1 MVASSSSGKFHF
13 FPSQPEQLF
22 SNPNSSVGLGG
33 NSVISVS
40 KSSGVQRAVTPT
52 VILLLALAVHGPLLL
67 LQLPATS
74 YDAYTHMFFA
84 SHYAGHW
91 FNPWN
96 EKWFAGF
103 SQTTYPPL
111 AHQLIA
117 VFSYIFGLTMSYMF
131 VQMVAILLI
140 GVGVLR
146 YARLWVD
153 DISASYAAVGSV
165 FLGSLA
171 MLVYQSGQ
179 INTVLGAAI
188 TLNAVPYFYRWLRT
202 NTFGNLLKACL
213 LTVTAAAVHH
223 ITIITIALFAAPI
236 VWLALIDREAEGS
249 EASVG
254 GVVSR
259 AAVFGAMVAIGI
271 AIVLLPFWIA
281 FFKNPVTQLP
291 IPHPSRDNYLLN
303 LTTGLNFWL
312 VPYGA
317 LALVVPFMFL
327 KGLSNRRLV
336 PLFFGWWVTTLIGL
350 GGTTP
355 FAKLLFGRFFY
366 VFTYERFTFVSTL
379 MALPIAGLLAMQLIS
394 RFRKAALVGV
404 FVAAAFT
411 CAIGVAWVKFNPI
424 FDTPFKTD
432 PITSFMNR
440 DDHSKFRYLTLGFG
454 SLFSK
459 VSIETNASTI
469 DGDYNSA
476 RLLPEMTEYGAG
488 KLDNAKYYGLSGMES
503 LRAMLKHANQY
514 GLKYIFV
521 RDRFYEPL
529 LAFAGWRQTEIY
541 DNGSV
546 SLWVKD
552 DVPPAQKMDFG
563 TPPPAWQGLMWGLL
577 PISMAILSILSVV
590 MLPERRLIPATP
602 IEFPTADEAVALR
615 EAK

>member
-1 MVASSSSGKFHF
+1 
-13 FPSQPEQLF
+13 
-22 SNPNSSVGLGG
+22 
-33 NSVISVS
+33 VISAS
-40 KSSGVQRAVTPT
+40 PTSNTSRAVSVT
-52 VILLLALAVHGPLLL
+52 VILLIALAVHGPLLL
-67 LQLPATS
+67 MQLPASS

-84 SHYAGHW
+84 SHYAKHW

-117 VFSYIFGLTMSYMF
+117 LFSYIFGLTMSYMF
-131 VQMVAILLI
+131 VQLVAILLLA
-140 GVGVLR
+140 VGVLR

-153 DISASYAAVGSV
+153 EQSASYAGLGSV

-188 TLNAVPYFYRWLRT
+188 TLNAIPYFYRWLRNGT
-202 NTFGNLLKACL
+202 MSNLIKAAL
-213 LTVTAAAVHH
+213 LTITAAAVHH
-223 ITIITIALFAAPI
+223 LTLITIALFAAPV
-236 VWLALIDREAEGS
+236 VWLALVDRDEEGAD
-249 EASVG
+249 ASVG
-254 GVVSR
+254 GVLSR
-259 AAVFGAMVAIGI
+259 AVAFGALAGVGI
-271 AIVLLPFWIA
+271 AVVLLPFWIA

-303 LTTGLNFWL
+303 LQTGLNFWL
-312 VPYGA
+312 IPYGA
-317 LALVVPFMFL
+317 LVFVVPFMFWRGT
-327 KGLSNRRLV
+327 KSSRLT
-336 PLFFGWWVTTLIGL
+336 PLFIGWWITTLIGL

-366 VFTYERFTFVSTL
+366 VLTYERFTFLSTI
-379 MALPIAGLLAMQLIS
+379 MALPIAGLLAAELIN
-394 RFRKAALVGV
+394 RYGRKALIGV
-404 FVAAAFT
+404 FTATVVT
-411 CAIGVAWVKFNPI
+411 CAFGVAWVKLNPI
-424 FDTPFKTD
+424 FDTPFKVDAVTQ
-432 PITSFMNR
+432 FMNR

-459 VSIETNASTI
+459 VSIEVNASTV

-476 RLLPEMTEYGAG
+476 RLLPEMTKYGAG
-488 KLDNAKYYGLSGMES
+488 KLDNAKYYGLAGMES

-529 LAFAGWRQTEIY
+529 LAFAGWRHAETY
-541 DNGSV
+541 DGGQV
-546 SLWVKD
+546 TLWVKD
-552 DVPPAQKMDFG
+552 DVPPAHRMDFG
-563 TPPPAWQGLMWGLL
+563 EPPPAWQGLMWGLL
-577 PISMAILSILSVV
+577 PMTAALLSLLSIIL
-590 MLPERRLIPATP
+590 LPEQRTVAET
-602 IEFPTADEAVALR
+602 IEFPTAQEPAVLR

>member
-1 MVASSSSGKFHF
+1 MISAS
-13 FPSQPEQLF
+13 PT
-22 SNPNSSVGLGG
+22 SNAS
-33 NSVISVS
+33 
-40 KSSGVQRAVTPT
+40 RAVSAT
-52 VILLLALAVHGPLLL
+52 VIVLLALAVHGPLLL
-67 LQLPATS
+67 MQLPATS

-117 VFSYIFGLTMSYMF
+117 LFSYVFGLTMSYMF
-131 VQMVAILLI
+131 VQMVAIILI

-153 DISASYAAVGSV
+153 EQSASYAAVGSV

-188 TLNAVPYFYRWLRT
+188 TLNAVPYFYRWLRNGT
-202 NTFGNLLKACL
+202 ISNFVKACL
-213 LTVTAAAVHH
+213 LTITAAAVHH
-223 ITIITIALFAAPI
+223 ITLITIALFAAPV
-236 VWLALIDREAEGS
+236 VWLALVDRDTEGA

-254 GVVSR
+254 GVISR
-259 AAVFGAMVAIGI
+259 AVAFGALVGIGI
-271 AIVLLPFWIA
+271 AAVLLPFWIS

-303 LTTGLNFWL
+303 LMTGLNFW
-312 VPYGA
+312 VIPYGA
-317 LALVVPFMFL
+317 LILVVPFMFWR
-327 KGLSNRRLV
+327 GTNSRRLT
-336 PLFFGWWVTTLIGL
+336 PLFMGWWVTTLIGL

-355 FAKLLFGRFFY
+355 FAKLLFGRFYY
-366 VFTYERFTFVSTL
+366 VFTYERFTFLSTL
-379 MALPIAGLLAMQLIS
+379 MVLPIAGLLAAELIN
-394 RFRKAALVGV
+394 RYGKKAQIVV
-404 FVAAAFT
+404 FSAAVVT
-411 CAIGVAWVKFNPI
+411 CAFGVAWVKLNPI
-424 FDTPFKTD
+424 FDNPFKVNQ
-432 PITSFMNR
+432 IVQFMNR

-459 VSIETNASTI
+459 VSIEVNASTV

-476 RLLPEMTEYGAG
+476 RLLPEMTQYGAG
-488 KLDNAKYYGLSGMES
+488 KLDNAKYYGLAGMES

-529 LAFAGWRQTEIY
+529 LAFAGWRQTEVY
-541 DNGSV
+541 DGGQV
-546 SLWVKD
+546 TLWVKD
-552 DVPPAQKMDFG
+552 DVPPAQRMDFG
-563 TPPPAWQGLMWGLL
+563 TPPPAWQGLIWGLL
-577 PISMAILSILSVV
+577 PMSAAFLSILAII
-590 MLPERRLIPATP
+590 MLPERRVLAETY
-602 IEFPTADEAVALR
+602 EFPAAEETVVLR

>member
-1 MVASSSSGKFHF
+1 M
-13 FPSQPEQLF
+13 
-22 SNPNSSVGLGG
+22 
-33 NSVISVS
+33 ISVS
-40 KSSGVQRAVTPT
+40 NTNGAPRAVSVT

-67 LQLPATS
+67 MQLPSSS
-74 YDAYTHMFFA
+74 YDAYTHMFMA

-111 AHQLIA
+111 AHQLVA
-117 VFSYIFGLTMSYMF
+117 MFSYIFGLTMSYMF
-131 VQMVAILLI
+131 VQLVAILLLA
-140 GVGVLR
+140 VGVLR

-153 DISASYAAVGSV
+153 EQSASYAAVGTV

-171 MLVYQSGQ
+171 MLAYQSGQ
-179 INTVLGAAI
+179 INTILGASI
-188 TLNAVPYFYRWLRT
+188 TLNAIPYFYRWLRN
-202 NTFGNLLKACL
+202 NTFNNLVKATL
-213 LTVTAAAVHH
+213 LTVCAAAVHH
-223 ITIITIALFAAPI
+223 LTLITIALFAAPI
-236 VWLALIDREAEGS
+236 VWLAIVDRNHEGAD
-249 EASVG
+249 ASVP

-259 AAVFGAMVAIGI
+259 AVVFGALCGIGI

-303 LTTGLNFWL
+303 LRTGLNFWL
-312 VPYGA
+312 IPYGA
-317 LALVVPFMFL
+317 LALVVPFMFWRGT
-327 KGLSNRRLV
+327 KSARLT
-336 PLFFGWWVTTLIGL
+336 PLFIGWWITTLIGL

-355 FAKLLFGRFFY
+355 FAKLLFNRFYY
-366 VFTYERFTFVSTL
+366 VFTYERFTFLSTL
-379 MALPIAGLLAMQLIS
+379 MVLPIAGLLAAELIN
-394 RFRKAALVGV
+394 RYGKKALVAV
-404 FVAAAFT
+404 FAAAAIT
-411 CAIGVAWVKFNPI
+411 CSFGVAWVKINPI
-424 FDTPFKTD
+424 FDSPFKID
-432 PITSFMNR
+432 QVVSFMNR

-459 VSIETNASTI
+459 VSIDVNASTV

-476 RLLPEMTEYGAG
+476 RLLPEMTQYGAG
-488 KLDNAKYYGLSGMES
+488 KLDNAKYYGLAGMES

-529 LAFAGWRQTEIY
+529 LAFAGWRQAEQY
-541 DNGSV
+541 DNGNV

-577 PISMAILSILSVV
+577 PMSMALLSLLAVIL
-590 MLPERRLIPATP
+590 LPERRVLAETYEFPAT
-602 IEFPTADEAVALR
+602 EDDAAVVLR